1 MRGHPIDMAVLEGLQ
16 LLHRDGKPDIAK
28 TVIVLFLDNTPAV
41 LAELDQ
47 AARRDDAKVLERAS
61 HILGSSAAA
70 VGAVLLWSHCK
81 ELEVLARRGSV
92 PNAAA
97 RVRAIRNLY
106 EYAEPALRPW
116 CSGQSEAAG

>member
-1 MRGHPIDMAVLEGLQ
+1 MRGDAIDLAVLEGLR

-28 TVIVLFLDNTPAV
+28 TVIMLFLDNSPAV

-47 AARRDDAKVLERAS
+47 GARRDDAKLLERAS
-61 HILGSSAAA
+61 HIVGSSAAA
-70 VGAVLLWSHCK
+70 VGAVVLSSHCK

-97 RVRAIRNLY
+97 RVRVIRNLY
-106 EYAEPALRPW
+106 ADAEPALRAW
-116 CSGQSEAAG
+116 CSGQSAAAG